1 MGSGTERGTCGGT
14 SGRGRKEGAR
24 TGLFLEQR
32 LCAARVLHGRVA
44 ARAQLASL
52 PRVCHFDFDVD
63 SGMSPGSE
71 SVGVLGF
78 DLALFCGFF
87 SFSLPLLNAGT
98 SVRVGESTQPS
109 EGVQRD
115 HAGRF
120 VSVGRTRRSS
130 AGPDAGGCAGGGEGR
145 EQDDEG
151 PPGDGGGSTAR
162 QRKMGRLRRPGGSR
176 LSRLGNFRGRRQAG
190 R

>member
-1 MGSGTERGTCGGT
+1 MGSGTERGTRGGT
-14 SGRGRKEGAR
+14 SGRGRKDGAR

-78 DLALFCGFF
+78 GFGFVLWFFFHSLCLFSMRARQLG
-87 SFSLPLLNAGT
+87 SARARSRVRAYRGT
-98 SVRVGESTQPS
+98 TRVDSSAWGEQGDPR
-109 EGVQRD
+109 RD
-115 HAGRF
+115 
-120 VSVGRTRRSS
+120 RTR
-130 AGPDAGGCAGGGEGR
+130 GDVQGGGEGR
-145 EQDDEG
+145 EQDDER
-151 PPGDGGGSTAR
+151 PPGDGGGSTVSAAEN
-162 QRKMGRLRRPGGSR
+162 GTP
-176 LSRLGNFRGRRQAG
+176 AAA
-190 R
+190 